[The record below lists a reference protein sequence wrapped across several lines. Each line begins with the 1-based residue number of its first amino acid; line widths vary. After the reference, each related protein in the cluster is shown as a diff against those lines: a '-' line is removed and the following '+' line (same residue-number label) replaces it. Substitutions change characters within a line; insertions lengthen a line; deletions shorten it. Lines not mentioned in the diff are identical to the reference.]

1 MTMKLSGKVEKKT
14 KLRQPALKFLDIAQT
29 SKVFRG
35 VVVAANC
42 LDKAKVGGGP
52 NKNKTICA
60 ECGATRP
67 GGLAGATWDVVHG
80 YPFCSDGCTTSFFQK
95 LKQKYIQQ
103 IKNLDKLTEEEKRD
117 FIDQIE
123 NGLPGNFD
131 NILQQAKII
140 NQNRG
145 GNDLFSE
152 IQKAIQEIEAELLKE
167 PVITSEELDAD
178 SPIGW
183 KEELESVSGLADLN
197 NKKEI
202 ILKAI
207 KEKRALKT
215 KTPLKIFL
223 QQIIQQIKSELNKK
237 PKLQELDP
245 SQYEKTKISLLDQ
258 QLKDEGLND
267 SNMDE
272 ETKAALK
279 EAKQNP
285 TPENITK
292 AEEKIHQNGANNNLD
307 NLLTQTLNKLKKGNL
322 TESEKQAA
330 ISKIIEFILS
340 ENKYQREAY
349 KLKKSKVDA
358 LLAELRGE
366 KNNQEGVP
374 LTRVIII
381 TALIVLPLIIVFIL
395 IRRARRRRLN

>member
-1 MTMKLSGKVEKKT
+1 
-14 KLRQPALKFLDIAQT
+14 LRSSNVYQ
-29 SKVFRG
+29 
-35 VVVAANC
+35 
-42 LDKAKVGGGP
+42 
-52 NKNKTICA
+52 
-60 ECGATRP
+60 E
-67 GGLAGATWDVVHG
+67 
-80 YPFCSDGCTTSFFQK
+80 
-95 LKQKYIQQ
+95 
-103 IKNLDKLTEEEKRD
+103 KLTE
-117 FIDQIE
+117 IQTIE
-123 NGLPGNFD
+123 N
-131 NILQQAKII
+131 
-140 NQNRG
+140 R
-145 GNDLFSE
+145 
-152 IQKAIQEIEAELLKE
+152 
-167 PVITSEELDAD
+167 
-178 SPIGW
+178 
-183 KEELESVSGLADLN
+183 
-197 NKKEI
+197 
-202 ILKAI
+202 
-207 KEKRALKT
+207 
-215 KTPLKIFL
+215 
-223 QQIIQQIKSELNKK
+223 
-237 PKLQELDP
+237 LQELDP

-307 NLLTQTLNKLKKGNL
+307 SLLTQTLNKLKKGNL

-374 LTRVIII
+374 LTKVIII
-381 TALIVLPLIIVFIL
+381 AALIVLPLIIVFIL
-395 IRRARRRRLN
+395 IRRARRRKLN